1 MEKFKVLLTLLL
13 SLILAF
19 GIWYIIFW
27 FLLNESNMFIWSIFS
42 KIIYIILSVIAASG
56 IVENLDNE

>member
-1 MEKFKVLLTLLL
+1 MGKFKVLLTLLL

>member
-19 GIWYIIFW
+19 GIWYIIFL
-27 FLLNESNMFIWSIFS
+27 FLLNESNMFMWPLFS
-42 KIIYIILSVIAASG
+42 KVIYILLSFASASG
-56 IVENLDNE
+56 IVENLDNK

>member
-27 FLLNESNMFIWSIFS
+27 FLLNESNMFIWSTFS